1 MEGNMKRV
9 VITGMGCVSPFG
21 TGTDTAWEAV
31 INGQSGIRQL
41 TGVDIDK
48 QLVKIGGEVPEF
60 NVEDYVDAKEARRL
74 DKFILYAIMAAD
86 EAAKSGNF
94 DIEKEDPYRVGVI
107 IGSAQGGLA
116 TMAQSHEVML
126 SRGYYKCSPF
136 TVPMMIPNMA
146 TGKVSIR
153 LGAKGV
159 NKAIATAC
167 ATGAHSIGDAYR
179 SIQCGDADI
188 IFAGGTDSKICNF
201 GVGAFTSAKT
211 LSKRNDE
218 LQKAS
223 RPYDK
228 DRDGFVMSEGAA
240 VVMLEELEHAKARG
254 AKILAEIVGYGQ
266 SADSYDMVAPDPDG
280 KGAEYAIRAAMKGA
294 GITEKDVDY
303 INTHGT
309 STHVGD
315 IAESKTIERI
325 FGNKDENKKLL
336 VSSTKSMTGH
346 MLGAAGAIE
355 AIFAIETTM
364 NDVVPPTIN
373 IENQDEEVGDLDYVP
388 NKAREHKV
396 EYALSNS
403 FGFGGCNAVL
413 IFKKYNG

>member
-1 MEGNMKRV
+1 MKRV

-21 TGTDTAWEAV
+21 VGVDKAWDAV
-31 INGQSGIRQL
+31 TNGKSGIRQL
-41 TGVDIDK
+41 TVDIDK
-48 QLVKIGGEVPEF
+48 QLVKIGGEVPEY
-60 NVEDYVDAKEARRL
+60 NAEDYVDAKEAKRL

-94 DIEKEDPYRVGVI
+94 DIEKEDPYRVGVV

-116 TMAQSHEVML
+116 TMAQNHEVML

-136 TVPMMIPNMA
+136 TIPMMIPNMA
-146 TGKVSIR
+146 AGKVSIR
-153 LGAKGV
+153 LGAKGM

-179 SIQCGDADI
+179 FIQYGDADI
-188 IFAGGTDSKICNF
+188 IFAGGTDSKISNF

-218 LQKAS
+218 PEKAS

-254 AKILAEIVGYGQ
+254 AKIYAEIVGYGQ
-266 SADSYDMVAPDPDG
+266 SADAYDMVAPDPEG
-280 KGAEYAIRAAMKGA
+280 KGAEYAINAAMKDA
-294 GITEKDVDY
+294 GITKSDIDY

-325 FGNKDENKKLL
+325 FGNKDENTKLL

-355 AIFAIETTM
+355 AIFSIETTM

-373 IENQDEEVGDLDYVP
+373 LENQDEEVGNLDYVP

-403 FGFGGCNAVL
+403 FGFGGTNAVL
-413 IFKKYNG
+413 IFKKYN